1 MIIDDENVIEVPNP
15 FNNGTI
21 HIVKDMF
28 NEPMLIAK
36 EILITLGYKDHK
48 DAVKKHL
55 SELAMISFLYGEGGG
70 RQFNVAC
77 NICISCRI
85 VCNSIIIYFYI
96 AAFICI
102 KSFKSIYQ
110 KYNFT
115 F

>member
-55 SELAMISFLYGEGGG
+55 SELAIYHFYMGEG
-70 RQFNVAC
+70 VED
-77 NICISCRI
+77 
-85 VCNSIIIYFYI
+85 NSMLLVIFVLAVVSYAIPLLSI
-96 AAFICI
+96 FI
-102 KSFKSIYQ
+102 
-110 KYNFT
+110 
-115 F
+115 